1 MSSFKA
7 TYNLLY
13 KSGVSWRQIIRLEKI
28 KVCNFLSGS
37 NMFQFLIAVRDGYNT
52 LAPPSFPRKC
62 PIKKGKYSASNISLV
77 RGDLSYAAN
86 RAMTVGELPNGLYR
100 HVISLSDDED
110 PVGATLWWHLL
121 VNIRMND
128 DKF

>member
-1 MSSFKA
+1 
-7 TYNLLY
+7 
-13 KSGVSWRQIIRLEKI
+13 
-28 KVCNFLSGS
+28 
-37 NMFQFLIAVRDGYNT
+37 MFQFLIAVRDAYNA

-62 PIKKGKYSASNISLV
+62 PIKKGKYAASNISLV

-86 RAMTVGELPNGLYR
+86 SAITVGELPNGVYR
-100 HVISLSDDED
+100 HVINLFDDED

-128 DKF
+128 DRF